1 MGEPR
6 RPAPAP
12 ADPDGG
18 GDDWAASPMFLL
30 VAIAIAAGGFAGWWL
45 STSAEAPAAVVTIT
59 PEPAPAEASSPVA
72 PTPPAP
78 AVPAAAAPVV
88 VAAAVGTAPVAIAPT
103 PRQRDPDGDQTP
115 DLADYVYAG
124 EQPAMADVI
133 DRLHMAGVHTGLGAF
148 SPPGTRPALVGIA
161 VPEDFVLPEGYVRHY
176 QATDD
181 GQRIEPI
188 LMFAPDHEFVDASGR
203 PITVPKDRVVPPEL
217 ALPGMPIR
225 RIVIPAPTDASRVR
239 S

>member
-6 RPAPAP
+6 RHAPAP

-18 GDDWAASPMFLL
+18 DDAWAPSPMFLL
-30 VAIAIAAGGFAGWWL
+30 VAVAIAAGGFGGWWL
-45 STSAEAPAAVVTIT
+45 STSAGPPAVVVTT
-59 PEPAPAEASSPVA
+59 EPAPAPVGAS
-72 PTPPAP
+72 PPAP
-78 AVPAAAAPVV
+78 ARPTAVGPSAPAAPVV
-88 VAAAVGTAPVAIAPT
+88 VAAAIGTAPAAVGPT

-115 DLADYVYAG
+115 DLADYVNPG

-188 LMFAPDHEFVDASGR
+188 LMFAPDREFVDADGR
-203 PITVPKDRVVPPEL
+203 PIAVPKDRVVPPEL
-217 ALPGMPIR
+217 ALPGMPVR
-225 RIVIPAPTDASRVR
+225 RIVIPAPADTSKVR